1 MTRQRNSVSRL
12 TAGISAG
19 LVVSLVTA
27 GVAHA
32 QGATADPSVVLAALA
47 HGLRPTVLE
56 AGEASPRWSLAE
68 RMAFH
73 HVPGVAIAVLKE
85 GRVVQA
91 VGFGVREAGTH
102 EAVDGDTLFS
112 VGSISKVI
120 TAATALRLV
129 AQGRL
134 ELDRDVESYLESWHL
149 PPAPG
154 IANPT
159 VTLRQLMSH
168 TAGLSVHGFPD
179 YLPGE
184 ALPTLV
190 ESLNG
195 APPAQ
200 NGPVRLLRPPGQWS
214 DYSGGGTTVEQMV
227 IEDLTGTPLE
237 TVARHLVFE
246 PLGMAR
252 STFESP
258 LSAARGNI
266 AKAHDGAG
274 KPAAGPRG
282 WQAFPQEGAAGL
294 WTSAQELGTFVG
306 ALIQAYQGR
315 SDYLPRALALE
326 MMTEVSPSWHGL
338 GPRLDGAGPTR
349 VFHHGGTNDSYRA
362 WIEGYLETGDGFVI
376 LTNGEG
382 GGLLRGEIR
391 NALSDAI
398 GRGVNPP
405 IQSVAL
411 APGSVRLAD
420 YAGTYRAD
428 PAIPVDFRRALT
440 DLFDIEELEIA
451 VHDGALSVSIPDETG
466 SLLPLTPTRFVAPTV
481 FGTQYEFHR
490 DPWGVV
496 RAVTVELGAGRA
508 YFVREEPKRAR
519 PDTAAETRQIEAV
532 LEAFRTA
539 ILDKDKE
546 RFLDLFLPGGTTWQ
560 AVKGDETLARI
571 RPRQPDA
578 VKVRLKPESN
588 YRSFI
593 ERIVADPERTEEKF
607 SNPRIET
614 DGDIAVVTFDYSFHS
629 GERELNRGK
638 EAWQLVRTG
647 EGWKILS
654 VIWSEK

>member
-1 MTRQRNSVSRL
+1 MTRQRNWISRL
-12 TAGISAG
+12 SAWISAG
-19 LVVSLVTA
+19 LAVGLVA
-27 GVAHA
+27 GGAAPA
-32 QGATADPSVVLAALA
+32 QAATADSSEVLAALA
-47 HGLRPTVLE
+47 HGLRPTVLK
-56 AGEASPRWSLAE
+56 AGEPLPRWSLAE

-102 EAVDGDTLFS
+102 EAVDGNTLFS
-112 VGSISKVI
+112 VGSISKVV
-120 TAATALRLV
+120 TAAAALRLV

-134 ELDRDVESYLESWHL
+134 ELDRDVERYLKSWHI
-149 PPAPG
+149 PPGPG
-154 IANPT
+154 SANPT

-179 YLPGE
+179 FLPGE

-195 APPAQ
+195 TPPAQ
-200 NGPVRLLRPPGQWS
+200 NEPVRPLRPPGQLS

-227 IEDLTGTPLE
+227 IEDVTGTPLE
-237 TVARHLVFE
+237 TVARHQVFD
-246 PLGMAR
+246 PLGMVR

-266 AKAHDGAG
+266 AKAHDDSGEPTAR
-274 KPAAGPRG
+274 PRG
-282 WQAFPQEGAAGL
+282 WQAFPQQAAAGL
-294 WTSAQELGTFVG
+294 WTSAQELGAFVG
-306 ALIQAYQGR
+306 ALIQTYQGH
-315 SDYLPRALALE
+315 SAFLPRALALD

-338 GPRLDGAGPTR
+338 GPRLDGAGQTR

-382 GGLLRGEIR
+382 GGLLRVEIR

-405 IQSVAL
+405 IQAIAL
-411 APGSVRLAD
+411 APGSVRLED

-440 DLFDIEELEIA
+440 DLFDIEALEIK

-496 RAVTVELGAGRA
+496 RAVTVELGAARA
-508 YFVREEPKRAR
+508 YYLREGPKRAL
-519 PDTAAETRQIEAV
+519 PDTSAETGQIERII
-532 LEAFRTA
+532 EAFRTS
-539 ILDKDKE
+539 IRDKDKA
-546 RFLDLFLPGGTTWQ
+546 RFLALFLPGVTTWQ
-560 AVKGDETLARI
+560 SVKSDEALERI
-571 RPRQPDA
+571 RPQQPEA
-578 VKVRLKPESN
+578 VKVKLNPESN

-593 ERIVADPERTEEKF
+593 EKIVTNAERTEEKF
-607 SNPRIET
+607 SNLKIET
-614 DGDIAVVTFDYSFHS
+614 DGEIAVVTFDYSFHS
-629 GERELNRGK
+629 GERETNRGK
-638 EAWQLVRTG
+638 EAWQLVKTG

-654 VIWSEK
+654 VIWSVE